1 MAAFKKRFRSL
12 CAAET
17 RDVGR
22 FTGRRRNS
30 VALQDFAGIIYA
42 SPASW
47 MRFSVVA
54 RRRRFVIQ
62 ALQNRAFLHFSAG
75 GKMTVRICACT

>member
-1 MAAFKKRFRSL
+1 MAVSENDSVRFVLLKR
-12 CAAET
+12 AM
-17 RDVGR
+17 RD
-22 FTGRRRNS
+22 
-30 VALQDFAGIIYA
+30 DFAAVGATAWLCKTLQEIIYA